1 MGAVNA
7 ETFVKSRI
15 ASGALTH
22 AQIINLVRAFQLQNG
37 LKADGKPGPVTFDR
51 VDELLAYYEGVF
63 DPTSPGLQELQLD
76 LMADPAEWPFGIDID
91 HHQRIDGSALDL
103 DAAQFAFVGV
113 TEGTSGRASVDP
125 KFREHLKELSVAGVS
140 ALGVYHFGRPSSTRL
155 FGPNFGQPLGEAQ
168 NFARQWEIAESI
180 TSRLLPPVLDMED
193 EKEQLSNAELID
205 WTIEWCEH
213 CERLTGRAPIIYT
226 YFSFIHTQLKDYVG
240 ALTRYPLWL
249 ADYRGTPPQDA
260 PRDIPNWPW
269 LFWQFTGSGT
279 VRGIRGECDRNVFR
293 GTRAQLESLLE

>member
-1 MGAVNA
+1 MDA
-7 ETFVKSRI
+7 ETFVKSRL
-15 ASGALTH
+15 ASGKLTH
-22 AQIINLVRAFQLQNG
+22 TQIVNLVRAFQFQNC
-37 LKADGKPGPVTFDR
+37 LKADGKPGAITLDR
-51 VDELLAYYEGVF
+51 VDELLEYYEGEF
-63 DPTSPGLQELQLD
+63 GHPIPPELEKLRLD
-76 LMADPAEWPFGIDID
+76 SMAGPAEWLFGIDID
-91 HHQRIDGSALDL
+91 HHQRIEAPSLDL
-103 DAAQFAFVGV
+103 EAVHFAFVGV

-125 KFREHLKELSVAGVS
+125 KFRNHLADLSHAGVAA

-155 FGPNFGQPLGEAQ
+155 FGSNFGQPLGEAE

-180 TSRLLPPVLDMED
+180 VGRLLPPVLDMED

-249 ADYRGTPPQDA
+249 ADYRGAPPEQS
-260 PRDIPNWPW
+260 PGDIPGWPW
-269 LFWQFTGSGT
+269 LFWQFTGTGT
-279 VRGIRGECDRNVFR
+279 VRGIGGDCDRNVFR